1 MSDSLNEKTFF
12 GFWPADDYHCSL
24 DSIILDGNGFPDETT
39 RHKLK
44 DTLLDFGTDDWHI
57 IVSKDYMCLLHL
69 KSFENPLNVER
80 EHNNTCELCA
90 VSLRTTRQIK
100 NQYIES
106 LNGLYFLIFASC
118 FTGRGAYF
126 LHDFSEITTW
136 QCFRVMY
143 SSENI
148 PLRRIQFGR
157 ATKKDMIRR
166 GQCIEEQTKD
176 FLKIEPT
183 IFKDAIYYWDIV
195 NQQNLVSLASIGTKI
210 ISEHRLESYDISVT
224 LAWFEIEKWI
234 MDFTRNLGIQT
245 FRIKGNGDPYYF
257 GIKEIIDSFPIGTTI
272 ATLSDELHEVR
283 KIRNQIAHSGTTPSH
298 KESSKAIELFVKMFN
313 IRSGLNLSVSTH
325 PTPSSGM

>member
-12 GFWPADDYHCSL
+12 GFWPADDYYCSL
-24 DSIILDGNGFPDETT
+24 DSIILDGNGFPDKTT
-39 RHKLK
+39 RHALK
-44 DTLLDFGTDDWHI
+44 DTLLDFKTDDWHI
-57 IVSKDYMCLLHL
+57 IISKDYMCLLHL
-69 KSFENPLNVER
+69 KSCEDPLNVER
-80 EHNNTCELCA
+80 EHNATCELCA
-90 VSLRTTRQIK
+90 VSLKTTRQIK

-106 LNGLYFLIFASC
+106 LNALYFLIFSSC

-183 IFKDAIYYWDIV
+183 IFKDAIHYWDIIYK
-195 NQQNLVSLASIGTKI
+195 QNLVSLASVGTKI
-210 ISEHRLESYDISVT
+210 ISEHRLESYDLSIV

-234 MDFTRNLGIQT
+234 MQYVTLLGIPTQKISQRG
-245 FRIKGNGDPYYF
+245 RISYF
-257 GIKEIIDSFPIGTTI
+257 GIKEIIKNFPTGTTI
-272 ATLSDELHEVR
+272 NSIASELDTICR
-283 KIRNQIAHSGTTPSH
+283 IRDNIAHNGSMPSLE
-298 KESSKAIELFVKMFN
+298 ESSETIKLFVKMFN
-313 IRSGLNLSVSTH
+313 IRSGLNLSVSTD
-325 PTPSSGM
+325 PTPSNGM